1 MVPFFQ
7 GTFAKKQQG
16 SQLGTLVNPPEA
28 QAACRWWRHTTPQP
42 TAATEI
48 GGLSVRIRFV
58 PMASSIGIHP
68 FILRSLWDEEV
79 ETFFWAS
86 ILFQDEPRLLVHQSC
101 CCLILSYEWLLSQN
115 TIYQPTWTGTNNK
128 SISSCRIKHASGTQA
143 YELIWAPKCYD
154 TTKHFGHLS
163 LNVVGEIL
171 NHLVIFSCSLVIP
184 CATVVVKHNVINR
197 SFYPARYLNRT
208 HW

>member
-79 ETFFWAS
+79 ETFFGRQFYS
-86 ILFQDEPRLLVHQSC
+86 KMNQDCWFTRVVVVWF
-101 CCLILSYEWLLSQN
+101 LSYEWLLSQN

-128 SISSCRIKHASGTQA
+128 SISSCRIKTCEWHSSLWTHMGTEMLRHHQAFWTPVLKCCWRNPEPSGD
-143 YELIWAPKCYD
+143 I
-154 TTKHFGHLS
+154 
-163 LNVVGEIL
+163 
-171 NHLVIFSCSLVIP
+171 
-184 CATVVVKHNVINR
+184 
-197 SFYPARYLNRT
+197 
-208 HW
+208 